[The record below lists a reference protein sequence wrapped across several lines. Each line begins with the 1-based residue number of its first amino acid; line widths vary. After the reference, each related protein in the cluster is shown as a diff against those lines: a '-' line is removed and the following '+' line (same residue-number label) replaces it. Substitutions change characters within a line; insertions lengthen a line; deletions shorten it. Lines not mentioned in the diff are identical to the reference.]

1 MIGGIVIE
9 IHNQRLDELIVKR
22 RNLQVILHDE
32 SELVIGIGPP
42 GLQPLGLQAHIG
54 RSVMHNLIPK
64 LPIEAIDELQ
74 NSMRLEELGVDVGS
88 VVGGEMV
95 NVEMEVDAVGEV
107 VGGGE
112 GAEAAGERGEAVEGE
127 ELDEESERNRVGKS
141 GGLRKGE
148 RSGGRCRR

>member
-1 MIGGIVIE
+1 
-9 IHNQRLDELIVKR
+9 
-22 RNLQVILHDE
+22 
-32 SELVIGIGPP
+32 
-42 GLQPLGLQAHIG
+42 
-54 RSVMHNLIPK
+54 
-64 LPIEAIDELQ
+64 
-74 NSMRLEELGVDVGS
+74 MRLEELGVDVGS